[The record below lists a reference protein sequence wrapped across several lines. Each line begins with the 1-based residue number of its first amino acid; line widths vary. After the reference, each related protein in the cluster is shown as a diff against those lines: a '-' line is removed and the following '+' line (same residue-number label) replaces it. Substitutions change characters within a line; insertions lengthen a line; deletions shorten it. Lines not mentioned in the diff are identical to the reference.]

1 VAIHKYVRSTVFDD
15 DVVKVMIE
23 AYEAT
28 LRALDVPKGD
38 GNTNQRIADLV
49 MHMTQGGERD
59 PQVICKR
66 VVMQLSGG

>member
-1 VAIHKYVRSTVFDD
+1 MAIHKHVRSTAFDA
-15 DVVKVMIE
+15 DVVKIMID
-23 AYEAT
+23 AYETT